1 METKL
6 VHENGEEVQ
15 KWLKIHSNFKV
26 EFNFFTPKLN
36 NNSLVASL
44 VLYFLHMKNI
54 IIHEKSKETIFYL

>member
-26 EFNFFTPKLN
+26 EFIFFTSQLN
-36 NNSLVASL
+36 NDSLVASL
-44 VLYFLHMKNI
+44 VLYFY
-54 IIHEKSKETIFYL
+54 T